1 MGGTAQDRL
10 AEPAKKA
17 LTHGQSLDLSDWGN
31 PQNPFDWWFHTILIY
46 DYTTCISM
54 PEFAFGALY
63 PFVECPNP
71 RFNGGMFIIEPAE
84 SKFQKLRRLLL
95 DVKFLWA

>member
-1 MGGTAQDRL
+1 
-10 AEPAKKA
+10 
-17 LTHGQSLDLSDWGN
+17 
-31 PQNPFDWWFHTILIY
+31 
-46 DYTTCISM
+46 M

-84 SKFQKLRRLLL
+84 SKFQQLRRLLL